1 MFFEN
6 KNDLN
11 PEGNKKMTLLEK
23 LGYLISVFFCFIDN
37 LGRHPI
43 TEEEAERLKKL
54 LDEDTNE

>member
-1 MFFEN
+1 
-6 KNDLN
+6 
-11 PEGNKKMTLLEK
+11 MTLLEK

-54 LDEDTNE
+54 MDEDTNE